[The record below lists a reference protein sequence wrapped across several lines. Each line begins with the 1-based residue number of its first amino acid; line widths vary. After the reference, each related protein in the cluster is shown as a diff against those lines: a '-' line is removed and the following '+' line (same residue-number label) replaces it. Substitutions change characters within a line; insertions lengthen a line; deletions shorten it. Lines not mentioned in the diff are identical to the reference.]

1 MKTILNRL
9 LAHEQ
14 LDRNEARE
22 ALMLIAEEKC
32 NASQMAAFMTVY
44 LMRNITVN
52 ELNGFRDAMLDL
64 CIKVNIDEPC
74 MDVCGTGGDGKDTFN
89 ISTTAAF
96 VIAGA
101 GQKVIKHGN
110 YGVSS
115 VCGSSNLLQSL
126 GYQFTKNETI
136 LKKQLEQSG
145 ICFLHAP
152 LFHPAMKAVASI
164 RKELGVKT
172 FFNMLGPLVN
182 PARPRCQ
189 LTGVFSKELARIYQ
203 YLLRHEGIQ
212 FGIVHSEDGYDEI
225 SLTDSFRLIT
235 NDGERLI
242 KPEEINQSTLNNDAL
257 FGGSSVEE
265 NSRIFLNILK
275 NKGSE
280 AQMSVVKV
288 NAAVALQISGH
299 AADFQE
305 GLAFASESLVS
316 GKALQS
322 FEKLL
327 SNQ

>member
-9 LAHEQ
+9 LAHER
-14 LDRNEARE
+14 LNRNEARE

-64 CIKVNIDEPC
+64 CVKVNIDEQC

-96 VIAGA
+96 IIAGA
-101 GQKVIKHGN
+101 GQTVLKHGN

-126 GYQFTKNETI
+126 GYKFTKDEAV
-136 LKKQLEQSG
+136 LKKQLEKAG

-152 LFHPAMKAVASI
+152 LFHPAMKAVAPI

-182 PARPRCQ
+182 PGRPTYQ
-189 LTGVFSKELARIYQ
+189 LTGVFSRELARIYQ
-203 YLLRHEGIQ
+203 YLLRHEGLQ

-235 NDGERLI
+235 SEGERLI
-242 KPEEINQSTLNNDAL
+242 KPEEIQQTKLKQDAL
-257 FGGSSVEE
+257 FGGNSVEE

-288 NAAVALQISGH
+288 NAAVALQISGK
-299 AADFQE
+299 AAEFQE
-305 GLAFASESLVS
+305 GYALANESLIS